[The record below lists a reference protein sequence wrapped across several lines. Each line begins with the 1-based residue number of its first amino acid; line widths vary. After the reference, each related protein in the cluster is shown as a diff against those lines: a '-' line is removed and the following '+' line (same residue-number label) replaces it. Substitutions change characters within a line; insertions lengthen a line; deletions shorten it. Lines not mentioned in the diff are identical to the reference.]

1 MRFTDNSEVKTAD
14 FPPGP
19 VGVPDHAHIR
29 LPDVMVGNPARQAG
43 WMSRH
48 GHRLRDPDSSGTM
61 ICPESGYRYRE
72 VEPGILRCI
81 DLDENAPLP
90 QRLTIGSKTYDELK
104 THSSL
109 ESEAVR

>member
-1 MRFTDNSEVKTAD
+1 
-14 FPPGP
+14 
-19 VGVPDHAHIR
+19 
-29 LPDVMVGNPARQAG
+29 
-43 WMSRH
+43 MSRH
-48 GHRLRDPDSSGTM
+48 GHRLRDPDPSGVM
-61 ICPESGYRYRE
+61 VCPESGYRYRE

-90 QRLTIGSKTYDELK
+90 KKLTIGAKTYDELK